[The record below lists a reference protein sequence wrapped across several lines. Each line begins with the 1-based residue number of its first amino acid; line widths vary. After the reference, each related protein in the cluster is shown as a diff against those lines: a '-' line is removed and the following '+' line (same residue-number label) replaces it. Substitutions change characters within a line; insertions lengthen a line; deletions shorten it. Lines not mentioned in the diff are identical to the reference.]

1 MGRTDLGF
9 DNGIRIGATAGSME
23 TVKVEPT
30 VEYALTNKEDVV
42 CGESVPVGFDR
53 VIWTYP
59 GKELSAEQ
67 YYQLYKQTAGAAS
80 GSCFIR
86 VPTREVSLV
95 GSTYQVTYAT
105 YSAVMHWPEEGLLR
119 GKYDRWIIPEIEF
132 TNLIAV

>member
-1 MGRTDLGF
+1 
-9 DNGIRIGATAGSME
+9 ME
-23 TVKVEPT
+23 TVKVEPH

-59 GKELSAEQ
+59 NKELSAEQ
-67 YYQLYKQTAGAAS
+67 YYQLYKQTDGAAS
-80 GSCFIR
+80 GSVYIR

-105 YSAVMHWPEEGLLR
+105 YAAVMHWPEEGLTR
-119 GKYDRWIIPEIEF
+119 GKYDRWEIPEIEF
-132 TNLIAV
+132 TNLVAT